1 MKEILHFKV
10 YRADARINENRGI
23 TIRLFY
29 PRNPELIT
37 KRIKENLSFGIE
49 AFERLIKER
58 YSKIAD
64 NQNPIKPAAAGSLYL
79 LEDGAIIFNR
89 RDKFAPTHK
98 LYHSA
103 YAGFTQS
110 RKGIYSAEGLTET
123 ALRETAE
130 ECLLITTE
138 RIPRLLVPNNAKEET
153 IKSAKRLG
161 LNLEFLCFDTE
172 VVEPQDTLEV
182 YYENG
187 KIIFFA
193 KGFLDLIY
201 ESQTSLNLLQIRKI
215 PFSSQEVLPID
226 AEWTSKDNEFVHLNR
241 ESYMVNI
248 AELAGKN
255 FGSILENPRVYQI
268 KNKNGTPKVFKPQY
282 NPPYYGPDGIEVK
295 YPHVFAP
302 DNLLTRCLDA
312 LGVEGY
318 KGRWKEIELWKEK
331 KKSDGKSLVPES
343 VLV

>member
-79 LEDGAIIFNR
+79 LEDNRIICHR
-89 RDKFAPTHK
+89 RDRFAPTHK

-103 YAGFTQS
+103 YSGFTQS
-110 RKGIYSAEGLTET
+110 RKGIYSAEGLIET

-138 RIPRLLVPNNAKEET
+138 RIPRLLVPNSSKEET
-153 IKSAKRLG
+153 LKSAKRLG

-172 VVEPQDTLEV
+172 VLEPQDTLEV
-182 YYENG
+182 YDENG
-187 KIIFFA
+187 KIIFSA

-201 ESQTSLNLLQIRKI
+201 ESQSSLNFLQIRKI
-215 PFSSQEVLPID
+215 PFSSQEVLPVD
-226 AEWTSKDNEFVHLNR
+226 AEFIENRGKLIHLNR
-241 ESYMVNI
+241 ESFI
-248 AELAGKN
+248 IDLKELRGKP
-255 FGSILENPRVYQI
+255 FGSVLNNPSVYQTKI
-268 KNKNGTPKVFKPQY
+268 EDGIPVPYSPAYAKPFL
-282 NPPYYGPDGIEVK
+282 GPDAIEVES
-295 YPHVFAP
+295 PHIWAP